1 MTMEKIYVLVII
13 ELTDEDILLVEPVGV
28 YTDLDEAMKYSAE
41 CQLLLTSTASS
52 QTMFDVLEFSLGAK
66 PPMLSFLEKT
76 KSRLENNLSKTLIKL
91 MKRGLIDQ
99 LIGEDGHFYY
109 ILTKE
114 GEKLKGGF
122 PEDIKKHFRKNANG
136 NND

>member
-1 MTMEKIYVLVII
+1 MTTKKIYVLVII
-13 ELTDEDILLVEPVGV
+13 ELTNEDSLSAEPVGV
-28 YTDLDEAMKYSAE
+28 YTDLHEAIKYSAE
-41 CQLLLTSTASS
+41 CQLLLEDTISS
-52 QTMFDVLEFSLGAK
+52 QTMFDVFEFSLDDK
-66 PPMLSFLEKT
+66 PPMLSLLEKT
-76 KSRLENNLSKTLIKL
+76 RSRLENQLSKTLIKL

-114 GEKLKGGF
+114 GEKIKDSF